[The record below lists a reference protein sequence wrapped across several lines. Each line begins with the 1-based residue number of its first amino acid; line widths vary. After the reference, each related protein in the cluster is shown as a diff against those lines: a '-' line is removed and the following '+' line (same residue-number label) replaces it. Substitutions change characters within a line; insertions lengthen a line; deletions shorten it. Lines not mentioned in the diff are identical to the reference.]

1 MGSEARVPS
10 YGYTRIVLII
20 LLSEACATSE
30 ARAWAVGG
38 FAPKEALPF
47 MLEALPWFSSQ

>member
-1 MGSEARVPS
+1 MQSEARAPS
-10 YGYTRIVLII
+10 DGYTRIVLII
-20 LLSEACATSE
+20 ILSEACATSE

-47 MLEALPWFSSQ
+47 LLEALPWLSSQ